1 MDENPTNWI
10 DSIVDGVLA
19 DMPAYESP
27 KAEVA
32 AHPNTDHE
40 PAESAKVVDTSTVAE
55 DINWIE
61 EIVGSA
67 FEAATGSAG
76 VDATDFRL
84 DTRPSKMNT
93 VQQYYDGSSSSSDSE
108 RDEENSTN
116 ASIDKPLQIPLI
128 EDISSDEE
136 CVDGTPAVD
145 NTAVEPSDFEFSDSS
160 SSASDSED
168 DVVAPILSLAEREKR
183 LVQMDESG
191 LDGDDIHGIKGQL
204 STKNELSTLPPME
217 PIPFPIPEHLA
228 MEQVGHVYGYVDG
241 MLIVQ
246 ANASGEQKVLDAD
259 SAMFHSN
266 RQPIGRV
273 WDIFGPVTRPMYSV
287 RLVEDETTSSK
298 QMSAQS
304 ATADTDGNS
313 NEDGGLESLQTP
325 SSETKS
331 MNDGTTSDTVAT
343 PIATTS
349 KPETGTPVFVIPS
362 LASYVLTEAL
372 KRQKGSDASNL
383 WDEEVGDDEMEF
395 SDDEKEMEWK
405 RNKKRMK
412 AGNARYEGNGNGE
425 GNRPPSVS
433 GGYSGMPRV
442 NPGVES
448 GGRMPPSSG
457 NLDTQAREMPRG
469 AGRGGRG
476 RGRRGDAPDSFRR
489 GPPANGPS
497 PSDYHMPGLNYSPHY
512 PSQNQQ
518 RLTGYTPQHNMSNVA
533 QSMSTLVP
541 PGTQAGQ
548 GQPFNASQQPPSDQA
563 QFNGGMHNQQQQLA
577 MAMQMLAQQPA
588 LAAGMMTMLQATMAQ
603 QGMMSNGPMNMNTN
617 MGMNMNRGFGGSG
630 GRGGHGRGGYRGRGR
645 GGYNRDGS

>member
-1 MDENPTNWI
+1 MEENQMNWI

-19 DMPAYESP
+19 DTLALGSP
-27 KAEVA
+27 KTEVA
-32 AHPNTDHE
+32 VHPDTDRE
-40 PAESAKVVDTSTVAE
+40 QAEDVKLIDTSAAPE

-61 EIVGSA
+61 EIVGST

-76 VDATDFRL
+76 VDMADFSV
-84 DTRPSKMNT
+84 DTRPSKLNT
-93 VQQYYDGSSSSSDSE
+93 VQQYYDGSSSSSDS
-108 RDEENSTN
+108 DPEEEKATS

-136 CVDGTPAVD
+136 CENITPAVD
-145 NTAVEPSDFEFSDSS
+145 NTAVEPSDFEFSNSS

-228 MEQVGHVYGYVDG
+228 MEQIGHVYGYVDG

-287 RLVEDETTSSK
+287 RLVEDETTTNK
-298 QMSAQS
+298 QIPAQS

-313 NEDGGLESLQTP
+313 KED
-325 SSETKS
+325 SETKS
-331 MNDGTTSDTVAT
+331 MNDGNTTDAAAT
-343 PIATTS
+343 PVATTS

-405 RNKKRMK
+405 RNKKRLK
-412 AGNARYEGNGNGE
+412 AGNARYEGDGNGE
-425 GNRPPSVS
+425 GNRPPSVG
-433 GGYSGMPRV
+433 GGYQGMPRV
-442 NPGVES
+442 HSGVES

-457 NLDTQAREMPRG
+457 NLDTQAREMQRG

-489 GPPANGPS
+489 GPPANGPL
-497 PSDYHMPGLNYSPHY
+497 PSDYHMASLSYSPHY

-518 RLTGYTPQHNMSNVA
+518 RSTGYTPQHNMSNLP
-533 QSMSTLVP
+533 QSMSTP
-541 PGTQAGQ
+541 SAQASQ

-603 QGMMSNGPMNMNTN
+603 QGMMSSGPMNMNTN

-630 GRGGHGRGGYRGRGR
+630 GRGGHGRGGHRGRGR
-645 GGYNRDGS
+645 GGYHRGGPQ